1 MDDLTVSFLKNGIQK
16 LSEQFITFTCYII
29 SRNSMSSSFTE
40 IDKKMCLYFLI
51 DSEEGFYDKK
61 ITDENYPDKDFHYMY
76 IGKIFE
82 VLEVQ
87 LWIY

>member
-29 SRNSMSSSFTE
+29 SRNSVSSSFTE

-61 ITDENYPDKDFHYMY
+61 ITDEKEELKIEY
-76 IGKIFE
+76 ISKVLLAFFE
-82 VLEVQ
+82 
-87 LWIY
+87 